1 MNNLAAYWFLE
12 NFDFMRKLGKSNL
25 MKLCDILEMEQF
37 RKGETI
43 HYVKA
48 SENRV
53 IFLKKGSVKIVDS
66 VTNTVKYLV
75 KEGNIFGELDIPE
88 IGEQQRQ
95 GEEHSVCLEDV
106 VVCYLTTAQMQGV
119 MDNYPSLKNHVIKI
133 QSFRIKKLERRLS
146 DLLYKTSE
154 ERIFEFII
162 SYVKE
167 HGIKNAKSYSIKNKL
182 THLDIANLT
191 NTSRQ
196 TVNNVISTLRT
207 RGLIEY
213 SRKLISIPDE
223 PKA

>member
-12 NFDFMRKLGKSNL
+12 NFDFMRKLGKANL

-37 RKGETI
+37 RKGEII
-43 HYVKA
+43 HYIKA

-66 VTNTVKYLV
+66 VSNTVKYLV
-75 KEGNIFGELDIPE
+75 KEGNIFGEMGTDELE
-88 IGEQQRQ
+88 EQK
-95 GEEHSVCLEDV
+95 GASEEHSVCLEDV
-106 VVCYLTTAQMQGV
+106 VVCYLTTAQMQDV
-119 MDNYPSLKNHVIKI
+119 MDDYPSLKNHVIKI

-154 ERIFEFII
+154 ERISEFIFG
-162 SYVKE
+162 YVQE
-167 HGIKNAKSYSIKNKL
+167 HGIKKDAYYSIKNNL

-196 TVNNVISTLRT
+196 TVNNVISMLRK
-207 RGLIEY
+207 RGAIKY
-213 SRKLISIPDE
+213 SRKLIAIPVD
-223 PKA
+223 